1 MGDFFKFFVAFSEY
15 LNFNYFSII
24 LSSKVGKKILT
35 ANSKLF
41 HFRPWDKDRYMSP
54 DIVAVNNLLKEDKIW
69 NAVKHHMES
78 YHTSQVKFVFSKKA
92 TKIDEIF
99 TVDLTLTTRE

>member
-1 MGDFFKFFVAFSEY
+1 ME
-15 LNFNYFSII
+15 
-24 LSSKVGKKILT
+24 KKIT

-41 HFRPWDKDRYMSP
+41 DFRPWDKDRYMSP

-78 YHTSQVKFVFSKKA
+78 YHTSQVKRTRNVL
-92 TKIDEIF
+92 IIF
-99 TVDLTLTTRE
+99 RMPIPFDFDFLP

>member
-1 MGDFFKFFVAFSEY
+1 MTIHFFPLFHYAQKFEKSGVSCTRNLNMVVGINFSNLYYHLKLEK
-15 LNFNYFSII
+15 NTS
-24 LSSKVGKKILT
+24 
-35 ANSKLF
+35 NSKLS

-78 YHTSQVKFVFSKKA
+78 YHTSQVKR
-92 TKIDEIF
+92 
-99 TVDLTLTTRE
+99 TRNI